1 MRDYET
7 DTDQIL
13 AEIRE
18 NRLIMESL
26 EAHIIT
32 MMDVSQKKPLY
43 KLDEYGEITV
53 VDENT
58 VREERA

>member
-32 MMDVSQKKPLY
+32 MMDVFQKKPLY